1 VYQFGIPQMLTM
13 NQGAAFMSSQFKEFA
28 TSLKIKLLNSSPY
41 YTQANGQ
48 TEASNK
54 TIVGLIKKKIEER
67 PRRWHEVLM
76 EALWAC
82 RVSNHG
88 ATKVTPFELVY
99 GQEAMLSLG
108 INLQS
113 GRVMYQ
119 DSLSAKD
126 YRNQLMDRL
135 DELPESRFEAL
146 RELEKEKLRVAKMYN
161 KRVKEKSFKVGNL
174 VWKMILLG
182 GS

>member
-1 VYQFGIPQMLTM
+1 
-13 NQGAAFMSSQFKEFA
+13 
-28 TSLKIKLLNSSPY
+28 
-41 YTQANGQ
+41 
-48 TEASNK
+48 
-54 TIVGLIKKKIEER
+54 VGLIKKKIEER

-82 RVSNHG
+82 RVSKHE

-119 DSLSAKD
+119 DSLPAKD

>member
-1 VYQFGIPQMLTM
+1 
-13 NQGAAFMSSQFKEFA
+13 
-28 TSLKIKLLNSSPY
+28 
-41 YTQANGQ
+41 
-48 TEASNK
+48 
-54 TIVGLIKKKIEER
+54 
-67 PRRWHEVLM
+67 M

-82 RVSNHG
+82 RVSKHE

-119 DSLSAKD
+119 DSLPAKD

-161 KRVKEKSFKVGNL
+161 KRVREKSFKVGNL